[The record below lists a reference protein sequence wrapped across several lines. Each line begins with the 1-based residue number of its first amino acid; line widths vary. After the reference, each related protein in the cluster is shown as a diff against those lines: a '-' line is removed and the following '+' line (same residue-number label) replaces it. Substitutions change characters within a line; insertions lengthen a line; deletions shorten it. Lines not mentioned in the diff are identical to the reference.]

1 VTAATRRDPVARRVD
16 FITQI
21 EALTGPLAGRR
32 VLDLGCGRQAFWT
45 RAYVARGA
53 DVIAVDLDPTRC
65 REAGTRVAGDPPGG
79 GGHVSGVV
87 CGDGERLPLASNAVA
102 FVHCAQVLEHVV
114 DPAALLAEL
123 RRVLVPSGYAYVTA
137 INRFAL
143 RDPHF
148 HVLGVNFLP
157 RAVADRLLVAMGAV
171 NSERQT
177 LGRMHYFSRRAFQR
191 LCRRS
196 GLEVVVD
203 VKRRQRLERSG
214 AIGGRIADL
223 WGTVKSAAFHV
234 VVQRPA
240 AADSVP
246 PGSARDAPR
255 ASQPRAL
262 R

>member
-1 VTAATRRDPVARRVD
+1 MTSATRRDPVARRVD
-16 FITQI
+16 FVTRM
-21 EALTGPLAGRR
+21 EALAGPLAGRR
-32 VLDLGCGRQAFWT
+32 VLDVGCGREALWT

-53 DVIAVDLDPTRC
+53 HVVAIDLDAVRC
-65 REAGTRVAGDPPGG
+65 REARARIAAEPAAGG
-79 GGHVSGVV
+79 GRVIGVLR
-87 CGDGERLPLASNAVA
+87 GDGERLPLASSTVA
-102 FVHCAQVLEHVV
+102 FVHCAQVLEHVL

-123 RRVLVPSGYAYVTA
+123 RRVLVPNGHAYVTA

-177 LGRMHYFSRRAFQR
+177 LTRMHYFSRRGFRR

-203 VKRRQRLERSG
+203 VKRRERLEKRG
-214 AIGGRIADL
+214 AIGGRIANL
-223 WGTVKSAAFHV
+223 WGGVKSAAFHIV
-234 VVQRPA
+234 VRRPA
-240 AADSVP
+240 APA
-246 PGSARDAPR
+246 SASSGCAPDRPR
-255 ASQPRAL
+255 AARS
-262 R
+262 